1 MWDYTDKVMDH
12 FMNPR
17 NVGIIEDADGIGE
30 VGNINCGDAL
40 KLYVKLDDKK
50 EIIIDAKFQTFGCAS
65 AIASASAL
73 TEMILGKT
81 IEEAGKLSNQDIADY
96 LGALPDAKMHCSVM
110 GVEALN
116 AAIANIRG
124 EKEKGTTHSCSHDTV
139 YDPNGLDRTVCHC
152 FGITERKI
160 REIAESNNLRT
171 VNEITNYSKAGGGC
185 GGCKDEIQT
194 ILNSIYGISEQ
205 PKISSPVISGELTN
219 LQKINMI
226 QKLIEDEIRPK
237 LMSDGGN
244 VELIDVNGNNVYV
257 RLQGACAGCPSS
269 HVTLKRW
276 IEATLKKKVFP
287 DIIVMEK

>member
-17 NVGIIEDADGIGE
+17 NVGTIEDVDGIGE

-40 KLYVKLDDKK
+40 KLYVKLDYKK
-50 EIIIDAKFQTFGCAS
+50 EKIIDAKFQTFGCAS

-73 TEMILGKT
+73 TEMIIGKT
-81 IEEAGKLSNQDIADY
+81 IEEAEKLSNQDIASY

-124 EKEKGTTHSCSHDTV
+124 EKGTTPSCSHDTI
-139 YDPNGLDRTVCHC
+139 YDPTGLDRTVCHC

-160 REIAESNNLRT
+160 REIAEGNNLRT
-171 VNEITNYSKAGGGC
+171 VHDITNYSKAGGGC
-185 GGCKDEIQT
+185 GGCKDEIQA
-194 ILNSIYGISEQ
+194 ILNSIYGMNEQ
-205 PKISSPVISGELTN
+205 IENPIPSTPEELTN
-219 LQKINMI
+219 LQKINII
-226 QKLIEDEIRPK
+226 QKLIDNEIRPK
-237 LMSDGGN
+237 LISDGGN
-244 VELIDVNGNNVYV
+244 IELIDVINNNVYV
-257 RLQGACAGCPSS
+257 RLVGACAGCPSS

-276 IEATLKKKVFP
+276 IEATLKKKVHP
-287 DIIVMEK
+287 DIIVTEKQ

>member
-50 EIIIDAKFQTFGCAS
+50 EIIVNAKFQTFGCAS

-81 IEEAGKLSNQDIADY
+81 IEEAAKLSNQNIADY

-124 EKEKGTTHSCSHDTV
+124 EKEKGTTHSCSHDIV
-139 YDPNGLDRTVCHC
+139 YDPNGLDRLICHC

-185 GGCKDEIQT
+185 GGCKDEIQA
-194 ILNSIYGISEQ
+194 ILNSMHGISEQ
-205 PKISSPVISGELTN
+205 PKPPSQPMSGELTN
-219 LQKINMI
+219 LQKINLI
-226 QKLIEDEIRPK
+226 QKLIEDEIRPR
-237 LMSDGGN
+237 LMLDGGN

-287 DIIVMEK
+287 DIVVMEK